1 MDPHLFSLQNKKS
14 WKNESLIL
22 IKLIYI
28 ALYPTSDMSAS
39 KRRRLLSTTLLPTL
53 INPELLPQKRFAKA
67 VDNKAA
73 QKKKKS
79 PPSSNLSACKFQLLA
94 SKLTNKRL
102 LLAARSP
109 GGSDHTTS
117 PHAVVCRYVNS
128 PR

>member
-53 INPELLPQKRFAKA
+53 INPELLPQKLFAKA

-73 QKKKKS
+73 QTKK
-79 PPSSNLSACKFQLLA
+79 NHHHL
-94 SKLTNKRL
+94 
-102 LLAARSP
+102 
-109 GGSDHTTS
+109 
-117 PHAVVCRYVNS
+117 
-128 PR
+128 